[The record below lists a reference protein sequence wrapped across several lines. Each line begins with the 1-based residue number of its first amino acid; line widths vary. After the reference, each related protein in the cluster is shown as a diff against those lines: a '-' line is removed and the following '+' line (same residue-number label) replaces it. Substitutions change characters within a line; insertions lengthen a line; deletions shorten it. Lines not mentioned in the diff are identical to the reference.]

1 MSKLYFRYWAMN
13 SGKTTAIIQVAH
25 NYEERG
31 MRVALIKPQLD
42 TKWSDKIV
50 SRLWVERTVDILL
63 DRKDNVNDSITHF
76 IQVQWSVDCILVDEV
91 QFLMPWQIDEL
102 YRLAVQQNI
111 PVICYWLRTDF
122 LLQSFPASERLLAL
136 SHTLEELKTICRC
149 NKKAVCNM
157 RLVNGKPVF
166 TGEQIA
172 IDGDNVTY
180 ESVCAGCYAKYKGE
194 SK

>member
-1 MSKLYFRYWAMN
+1 MSKLYFRYGAMN
-13 SGKTTAIIQVAH
+13 SWKTTAIIQVAH

-31 MRVALIKPQLD
+31 MHVVLIKPQLD

-50 SRLWVERTVDILL
+50 SRLWVERKVDILL

-157 RLVNGKPVF
+157 RLVNGKAVF
-166 TGEQIA
+166 SWEQIA
-172 IDGDNVTY
+172 IDWDNVTY
-180 ESVCAGCYAKYKGE
+180 ESVCAGCYAKHKGE
-194 SK
+194 NK

>member
-1 MSKLYFRYWAMN
+1 MN
-13 SGKTTAIIQVAH
+13 SWKTTAIIQVAH

-31 MRVALIKPQLD
+31 MHVVLVKPQLD
-42 TKWSDKIV
+42 TKWNDKIV
-50 SRLWVERTVDILL
+50 SRLGVERQVDILL
-63 DRKDNVNDSITHF
+63 DRKDKVNDAITHF
-76 IQVQWSVDCILVDEV
+76 IQVQWPVDCILVDEV

-111 PVICYWLRTDF
+111 PVICYGLRTDF

-157 RLVNGKPVF
+157 RLVNGQPIF
-166 TGEQIA
+166 SWEQIA

-180 ESVCAGCYAKYKGE
+180 ESVCAWCYAKYKAD